1 MNRARKKSSESTW
14 TQLLRYGVVGGIAAI
29 VDIGSFAVFTRYF
42 AIDYR
47 IALLFSFSL
56 GVLTN
61 FSICNTFVFKQK
73 LSPIWLVLSRHYW
86 SSLYGLFLNEAF
98 MIFMVEFLHFNYLI
112 VAKIIGTGIAFINN
126 FLIKK
131 FYVYNNG
138 FYSKKQK
145 K

>member
-1 MNRARKKSSESTW
+1 MNRARKNPSESTW

-29 VDIGSFAVFTRYF
+29 VDIGSFAIFTRYF
-42 AIDYR
+42 SIDYR
-47 IALLFSFSL
+47 IAILFSFSL

-61 FSICNTFVFKQK
+61 FSICNAFVFKQK
-73 LSPIWLVLSRHYW
+73 LSPIWLVFARHYW
-86 SSLYGLFLNEAF
+86 SSLSGLLLNELF
-98 MIFMVEFLHFNYLI
+98 MIFMVEFVRFKYLI

-138 FYSKKQK
+138 FYSNRQK